1 MIKKIQSWQQILIA
15 LILGAS
21 AGLYFGPAIQ
31 VIAPLGELFIRA
43 IHMIIV
49 PVVFFSIVN
58 AITSIDDLKQMR
70 RIGIKAI
77 FFYSM
82 CMIVAS
88 LIGLGI
94 GTLFS
99 PGHGIDMAAL
109 GVTQSAP
116 VLHSLDFNIVDLLP
130 DNILAMF
137 VSGNVLQILLFA
149 ILCGFALSISKNQTK
164 PIIDFVHASFKLT
177 IVIAQLIM
185 KLAPLGIFGLIA
197 TVTGQYGIHALIPLL
212 KLVAAVYTGCLVLWM
227 VYAIYFYICLRQ
239 PATWFFKQILS
250 PIIVSFT
257 TSSSAATLPVTL
269 ECAKKKLF
277 IDKNIADFL
286 LPLGTSLNLNGLSV
300 YLSVAAIFAANIYG
314 IELTLLQYLTLPLL
328 IVVTAVGA
336 AAIPGSA
343 LIVMGAIQSAVG
355 IPLGAIPLIAAVD
368 RLNDMA
374 QTCTNVT
381 GDLFAA
387 YSIDRQEKTREKA
400 IEMHKTIQESLS

>member
-1 MIKKIQSWQQILIA
+1 MIKKIKPWQQILVA
-15 LILGAS
+15 LISG
-21 AGLYFGPAIQ
+21 AGLGLYVGPAIQ
-31 VIAPLGELFIRA
+31 VIAPMGDLFIRA

-58 AITSIDDLKQMR
+58 AITSIDDLSQMR

-77 FFYSM
+77 FFYSI
-82 CMIVAS
+82 CMMIAS
-88 LIGLGI
+88 MIGLGI
-94 GTLFS
+94 GTLFA
-99 PGHGIDMAAL
+99 PGVGINISDLNAANTPAVQAL
-109 GVTQSAP
+109 NFH
-116 VLHSLDFNIVDLLP
+116 LVDLLP
-130 DNILAMF
+130 ENIIAMF
-137 VSGNVLQILLFA
+137 ATGNVLQILLFA
-149 ILCGFALSISKNQTK
+149 IICGFGLSITKKQTK
-164 PIIDFVHASFKLT
+164 PIIDFVQAGFKLT

-185 KLAPLGIFGLIA
+185 KFAPFGIFALIA
-197 TVTGQYGIHALIPLL
+197 TVTGQYGLNALLPLL
-212 KLVAAVYTGCLVLWM
+212 KLVAAVYTGCLVLWL

-239 PATWFFKQILS
+239 PAIWFFKSIINPIL
-250 PIIVSFT
+250 VSFT

-269 ECAKKKLF
+269 ECAKNKLL
-277 IDKNIADFL
+277 IDKSIADFL

-314 IELTLLQYLTLPLL
+314 IELTWVQYAILPLL
-328 IVVTAVGA
+328 IVITAVGA

-387 YSIDRQEKTREKA
+387 YSIDQQEKNREKILPKDA
-400 IEMHKTIQESLS
+400 LLAGK

>member
-1 MIKKIQSWQQILIA
+1 MIKKIKSWQQILIA
-15 LILGAS
+15 LVLGAS
-21 AGLYFGPAIQ
+21 AGLVVGPAIQ
-31 VIAPLGELFIRA
+31 VIAPIGDLFIRA

-58 AITSIDDLKQMR
+58 AVISIDDLSQMR

-77 FFYSM
+77 FFYAI
-82 CMIVAS
+82 CMMVAS
-88 LIGLGI
+88 MIGLGI

-99 PGHGIDMAAL
+99 PGNGINIADLDASKTPVAHAL
-109 GVTQSAP
+109 EFH
-116 VLHSLDFNIVDLLP
+116 LVDLLP
-130 DNILAMF
+130 DNIIAMF
-137 VSGNVLQILLFA
+137 ASGNVMQILIFA
-149 ILCGFALSISKNQTK
+149 IICGFALNIAKNQTK
-164 PIIDFVHASFKLT
+164 PLIDFVQASFKLT

-185 KLAPLGIFGLIA
+185 KMAPFGIFALIA
-197 TVTGQYGIHALIPLL
+197 TVTGQYGMHALLPLL
-212 KLVAAVYTGCLVLWM
+212 KLVAAVYTGCLVLWC
-227 VYAIYFYICLRQ
+227 VYAIYFYICLRT
-239 PATWFFKQILS
+239 PATWFFKSIVGPIL
-250 PIIVSFT
+250 VSFT

-269 ECAKKKLF
+269 ECAKNKLM
-277 IDKNIADFL
+277 IDKRIADFL

-300 YLSVAAIFAANIYG
+300 YLSVAVIFAANIYG
-314 IELTLLQYLTLPLL
+314 IELTWMQYLTLPLL
-328 IVVTAVGA
+328 IAVTAVGA

-387 YSIDRQEKTREKA
+387 YSIDHQEKMRGNVSDKSDALEA
-400 IEMHKTIQESLS
+400 SSY